1 MPRVSLNVC
10 LLSTVALV
18 FPAIYLFPATTLPLA
33 MAQSGNVKPVAA
45 KSVSPEKPEIDE
57 KHPLYKLLEVGYK
70 ARKLAEAIDDYECVF
85 AKQEML
91 GKKLVKTTMN
101 MKFREKPFSVYLKFQ
116 DLNKGRE
123 VLYVQG
129 KNGNNLLVRE
139 AGIKSVIG
147 TLELAPTSPD
157 VMAENKYPITQI
169 GMKNLL
175 NTIIKQWE
183 SEAEFGGVT
192 TQKRVG
198 SKLPTGET
206 CTVFEAV
213 HEKPFKEFKF
223 HTTRLWIED
232 ETGLAIGVQQLAF
245 PGKTDKEPPLVEEY
259 FYEKLKT
266 NVKLTDA
273 DFDKGNSSYAFK

>member
-1 MPRVSLNVC
+1 MPKISLNASC
-10 LLSTVALV
+10 LCAAALIV
-18 FPAIYLFPATTLPLA
+18 PAIYLFSDTALPLA
-33 MAQSGNVKPVAA
+33 SAQSGDVKPVAA
-45 KSVSPEKPEIDE
+45 NSTTVEKPEIDE
-57 KHPLYKLLEVGYK
+57 KHPLFKLLEVAYK
-70 ARKLAEAIDDYECVF
+70 ARKQAEGIDDYECVF

-123 VLYVQG
+123 VLFVQG
-129 KNGNNLLVRE
+129 KNNNNLLVRE

-147 TLELAPTSPD
+147 TLELAPTSTD

-183 SEAEFGGVT
+183 TEADFAAVT
-192 TQKRVG
+192 TQKRAG

-223 HTTRLWIED
+223 HTTRLWVED

-245 PGKTDKEPPLVEEY
+245 PGKNDKEPPLVEEY
-259 FYEKLKT
+259 FYGKLKA
-266 NVKLTDA
+266 NAKLTDT
-273 DFDKGNSSYAFK
+273 DFDRSNSSYAFK

>member
-1 MPRVSLNVC
+1 MPRISFNVSWLRA
-10 LLSTVALV
+10 VALIV
-18 FPAIYLFPATTLPLA
+18 PAIYLFPAAVVPFA
-33 MAQSGNVKPVAA
+33 FAQGNVKQVGAKNVAA
-45 KSVSPEKPEIDE
+45 EKPDIDE
-57 KHPLYKLLEVGYK
+57 KHPLFKLLEVAYK
-70 ARKLAEAIDDYECVF
+70 ARKQAEGIDDYECIF

-123 VLYVQG
+123 ALYVQG
-129 KNGNNLLVRE
+129 KNSNNLLVRE

-147 TLELAPTSPD
+147 TLELAPNDPQ

-183 SEAEFGGVT
+183 AEAEFGGVT

-198 SKLPTGET
+198 SKLPTGEA

-223 HTTRLWIED
+223 HTTRLWVED
-232 ETGLAIGVQQLAF
+232 ETGLAIGVQQLGF
-245 PGKTDKEPPLVEEY
+245 PAKNDKEPPLVEEY

-266 NVKLTDA
+266 NLKLTDT